1 MNFIFQPLEELF
13 ASKLQK
19 AIKITE
25 APDPARGDDE
35 VDGSSMALSV
45 SCIIR
50 ERENTSILKFG
61 KKKIVKKNNLQNL
74 ILR

>member
-1 MNFIFQPLEELF
+1 MKERKRLRTIHCDHLNLNLIFQPLEELF

-25 APDPARGDDE
+25 APDPTRGDDE
-35 VDGSSMALSV
+35 VDGSSIALSV

-50 ERENTSILKFG
+50 ERKYKHFE
-61 KKKIVKKNNLQNL
+61 VW
-74 ILR
+74 